1 MGVHMILQKNQMVN
15 GILVAKRE
23 DVGTIA
29 YNEVTSIDF
38 WYEVILIIPWGL
50 LGLRNHFFTNLWMIK
65 SLRVFYLFKFINSSF
80 VDFYIKGF
88 FDKLE

>member
-1 MGVHMILQKNQMVN
+1 MVN
-15 GILVAKRE
+15 GILVAKKE
-23 DVGTIA
+23 DVSTIA
-29 YNEVTSIDF
+29 YNQVTSIHF

-50 LGLRNHFFTNLWMIK
+50 LGLRNNFLANLWMIK

-80 VDFYIKGF
+80 FDFYIKGF

>member
-1 MGVHMILQKNQMVN
+1 VVFLLDMGVHMILQKNQMVN

-38 WYEVILIIPWGL
+38 WYEGILIIPWGL
-50 LGLRNHFFTNLWMIK
+50 LG
-65 SLRVFYLFKFINSSF
+65 
-80 VDFYIKGF
+80 
-88 FDKLE
+88 